1 MLTLKRVDVRPVVV
15 PLRRPI
21 VSRVGFFDEWP
32 LILIDLYTEEGI
44 VGRSYLAP
52 YLKRSPRYIVPAIH
66 DLAEARKG
74 HVIAPFDDF
83 EGGRSALHFVG
94 MEGMS
99 LIAVSGLDMAAWNAL
114 AKAAGLPLA
123 VLLGGSLAP
132 VPAYNSNGLWLT
144 PLDTLAD
151 EASALVA
158 EGGFTALK
166 LRLGR
171 ERLDDDIAAIRI
183 VREAVGDDVKLMCDF
198 NQGLS
203 LGDALTRCHA
213 LDGQG
218 LYWFEEPIA
227 HGNIDGYAQLAR
239 ELDTPVQ
246 LGENFYGS
254 AIPVPGDPTQSGG
267 LRNAGPDAHRR
278 GERLDA
284 RRRHR
289 RDGRHPDVV
298 APVPRNREPP
308 APGHGD
314 GPLAG
319 VAGLDGH
326 RVGRAVHGG
335 ERSPDS
341 PRRARQRIGVGRGR
355 GAAPPLGPV
364 TAASHVAVCARLRT
378 ILTLGVRRRQNR
390 EMPDHNGGG
399 SRR

>member
-15 PLRRPI
+15 PLKRHI
-21 VSRVGFFDEWP
+21 VSRVGFFDEWT

-52 YLKRSPRYIVPAIH
+52 YLKRSPRYIVPAIY

-83 EGGRSALHFVG
+83 AGGRSALHFVG
-94 MEGMS
+94 MEGIS
-99 LIAVSGLDMAAWNAL
+99 LIAVSGLDMAAWDAL

-144 PLDTLAD
+144 PLETLAD
-151 EASALVA
+151 EASALVG

-203 LGDALTRCHA
+203 LGDALARCHG
-213 LDGQG
+213 LDDQG

-246 LGENFYGS
+246 LGENFYGPQS
-254 AIPVPGDPTQSGG
+254 LSRAIQSHAGDYVMPDLMRIGGVSGWMRAAAIAGTAGIQMSSHLYPEVSSHLLRVTETGHWLEWQDWTDPLLAEPFTVENGHLVPRDVPGNG
-267 LRNAGPDAHRR
+267 LEWDEDA
-278 GERLDA
+278 
-284 RRRHR
+284 
-289 RDGRHPDVV
+289 
-298 APVPRNREPP
+298 
-308 APGHGD
+308 
-314 GPLAG
+314 
-319 VAGLDGH
+319 
-326 RVGRAVHGG
+326 
-335 ERSPDS
+335 
-341 PRRARQRIGVGRGR
+341 
-355 GAAPPLGPV
+355 
-364 TAASHVAVCARLRT
+364 
-378 ILTLGVRRRQNR
+378 VRRYRL
-390 EMPDHNGGG
+390 E
-399 SRR
+399 S